1 MAALRGLQL
10 LRREL
15 PDFTRAHL
23 LSNKAWIAGQWV
35 DAFSRNIYPVHN
47 PSNREIIAEVGRAEW
62 VEEYF
67 FHT

>member
-35 DAFSRNIYPVHN
+35 DAFSRNTYPVHN
-47 PSNREIIAEVGRAEW
+47 PSNREIIAEVGREG
-62 VEEYF
+62 
-67 FHT
+67 